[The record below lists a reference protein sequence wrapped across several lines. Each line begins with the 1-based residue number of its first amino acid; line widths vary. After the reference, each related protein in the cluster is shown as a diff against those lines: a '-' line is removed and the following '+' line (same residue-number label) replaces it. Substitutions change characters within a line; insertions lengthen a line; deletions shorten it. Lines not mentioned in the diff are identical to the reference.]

1 MAYYKRINSKLI
13 LNNFKKV
20 KEDMPAPPRK
30 RKRLYKI
37 LLIANNLIK
46 KIIIRSGNR

>member
-1 MAYYKRINSKLI
+1 MAYYKRTNFKLV

-20 KEDMPAPPRK
+20 KKNMSAPLRK

-37 LLIANNLIK
+37 SLIADNLIK
-46 KIIIRSGNR
+46 KIIIRGENR